1 MVLDVL
7 SEEVVVSELSELPE
21 VLLPAVLIPVAAA
34 EELLPDELLPD
45 ELLPELFV
53 ISVSASTFTLLTV
66 PAHVAVMVCVSN
78 KPVSVV
84 SAS

>member
-1 MVLDVL
+1 M
-7 SEEVVVSELSELPE
+7 
-21 VLLPAVLIPVAAA
+21 PVAAA
-34 EELLPDELLPD
+34 EELLPDELLPDELPEVLLPD